1 MIDRHEC
8 NGRLARVVE
17 YNGVLYLSG
26 RTCGAADGIRAQTE
40 GVLRAIEETLNT
52 YGSDKRHI
60 LKAQI
65 FLKDIARDFQPMNE
79 VWEKWVEPGCE
90 PARAAVQAAMSREQ
104 TLVEIV
110 VTATKTSV
118 N

>member
-79 VWEKWVEPGCE
+79 VWESGSS
-90 PARAAVQAAMSREQ
+90 RAASLRGQRFRRRCR
-104 TLVEIV
+104 
-110 VTATKTSV
+110 V
-118 N
+118 NRRWLRSL